1 MQRQAGL
8 GQGHSSVKLTSA
20 SEKEEKSCTLVILK
34 T

>member
-8 GQGHSSVKLTSA
+8 GQGHSSVKLTLA
-20 SEKEEKSCTLVILK
+20 SEKEKSCTLVILK